1 MLEILNVIK
10 SEGVTTDLT
19 SKFFHGLSNPA
30 RLKIAISLLDK
41 EKSVSEL
48 MDELGMKQAQISN
61 QLSCLKHCGFVSSRQ
76 EGKYVYYKVTD
87 ERVREIIKLAY
98 FVVADNA
105 SQINS
110 CTSITED
117 TYEKE

>member
-1 MLEILNVIK
+1 MLEILNVVK
-10 SEGVTTDLT
+10 SEDITTDLI

-30 RLKIAISLLDK
+30 RLKIAVSLLDK

-61 QLSCLKHCGFVSSRQ
+61 QLSCLRHCGFVSSRQ
-76 EGKYVYYKVTD
+76 EGKFVFYKVTD
-87 ERVREIIKLAY
+87 DRVREIIKLAY

-110 CTSITED
+110 CTRISED
-117 TYEKE
+117 T